1 MKQIKCS
8 QRLLSML
15 IGSFIALQSGTVHTA
30 TNEEEELLMFVVVSQ
45 PEATLKVSQ
54 SAKNNSADE
63 MVKMMVARTQSAPVK
78 VASAP
83 IPAPVVKS
91 LVVNTPFSSKDPFVH
106 TQVTTTQ
113 QPKATAGA
121 GDVSVLKTPE
131 AISQNASPRGVPQP
145 EKLVSS
151 ANYAVDRNTT
161 SSVELPIFKPA
172 TSSSLTAMLTQQD
185 EPALTPEPLI
195 SVARAPQTI
204 SRVSPGEMEL
214 RNIFYTAVMSAL
226 QRSPQVRS
234 TSLQIDAAKEDVRNA
249 KGQRWPQVDVT
260 SNSRRYEFGKGNRN
274 ASESNIPAL
283 GVNVATN
290 LIDFGQTSNTI
301 KSKEFSVLAADF
313 QNTAQI
319 EDLAWQV
326 SSGLVELSKQRLIID
341 MSKQYVARMQELV
354 TMLTG
359 IVEADQGR
367 RSELT
372 QAKGRFLQAQSALD
386 NAVAKARDTEI
397 QLYRLLGETQV
408 PLPPAMQWQLQPS
421 QLNALLN
428 SVDKHPTL
436 LRAQAQSQAAFSEA
450 DALKSSSLPKINWV
464 VSKDTGKDYYGREQ
478 AWQTGINIS
487 WGLFRGGS
495 AKAAEQAA
503 VQRAS
508 AMREESENQRD
519 DLLQRVRAA
528 DQDAHSMLQRAD
540 LYRNLTRESD
550 RIRLDFFDQWYHL
563 GKRTLLDV
571 LSAESD
577 YYNNRVGEIT
587 NRFDGYSAIFGGYA
601 SAGQLM
607 NWLKNSPQNLDKDE
621 TK

>member
-15 IGSFIALQSGTVHTA
+15 IGSFIALQSGTAQTA
-30 TNEEEELLMFVVVSQ
+30 TNEEELLMFVEVSQ

-54 SAKNNSADE
+54 SAKTNSADE
-63 MVKMMVARTQSAPVK
+63 MVKMMAARTQSAPVK
-78 VASAP
+78 VSSAP
-83 IPAPVVKS
+83 TPVPVVKS
-91 LVVNTPFSSKDPFVH
+91 LVANTPVSSKDPTVS
-106 TQVTTTQ
+106 TQVPTAQ
-113 QPKATAGA
+113 QPKATVGA
-121 GDVSVLKTPE
+121 GDGRALKTPE
-131 AISQNASPRGVPQP
+131 SIRQTASTMVEPQS
-145 EKLVSS
+145 ELLVSS
-151 ANYAVDRNTT
+151 ANYAGGRNTPDN
-161 SSVELPIFKPA
+161 VELPIFKPA
-172 TSSSLTAMLTQQD
+172 TSSSLTALLTQQD
-185 EPALTPEPLI
+185 EPALTPEPLL
-195 SVARAPQTI
+195 SVARTPQTI

-234 TSLQIDAAKEDVRNA
+234 TLLQIDAAKEDVRNA

-436 LRAQAQSQAAFSEA
+436 LKAQAQSQAAFSEA

-577 YYNNRVGEIT
+577 YYNNRVGEVT
-587 NRFDGYSAIFGGYA
+587 NRFDGYSAIFRGYA

-607 NWLKNSPQNLDKDE
+607 NWLKNSPRKP
-621 TK
+621 

>member
-15 IGSFIALQSGTVHTA
+15 IGSFIALQSGAAQTA
-30 TNEEEELLMFVVVSQ
+30 TNEEELLMFVEVSQ

-54 SAKNNSADE
+54 SAKTNSADE
-63 MVKMMVARTQSAPVK
+63 MVKMMVAPTQSAPVK

-83 IPAPVVKS
+83 TPVPVVKS
-91 LVVNTPFSSKDPFVH
+91 LVANTPVSSKDPIVR
-106 TQVTTTQ
+106 TQVLAAQ
-113 QPKATAGA
+113 QPKVTVGA
-121 GDVSVLKTPE
+121 GDGRALKTPE
-131 AISQNASPRGVPQP
+131 SIRQTASPTVKPQS
-145 EKLVSS
+145 ELLVNS
-151 ANYAVDRNTT
+151 ANYAGGRNTPDN
-161 SSVELPIFKPA
+161 VELPIFKPA
-172 TSSSLTAMLTQQD
+172 TSSSLTALLTQQD
-185 EPALTPEPLI
+185 EPALTPEPLL
-195 SVARAPQTI
+195 SVARTPQTI

-436 LRAQAQSQAAFSEA
+436 LKAQAQSQAAFSEA

-577 YYNNRVGEIT
+577 YYNNRVGEVT
-587 NRFDGYSAIFGGYA
+587 NRFDGYSAIFRGYA

-607 NWLKNSPQNLDKDE
+607 NWLKNSPRKP
-621 TK
+621 